1 MVEFYTRYNAP
12 KSPIADSSKPSLTQ
26 QEFKESCDIN
36 NILAKFSVQAQALG
50 VEPSQLMP
58 QDQGTYGDFS
68 NLDDFQTA
76 QNKIAF
82 LNDQFSNLPSDVRR
96 RFGDNLNNFITAIS
110 DPTRI
115 DELGELGVWNK
126 ESFLEF
132 KRQRA
137 LLQEQKNS
145 QNAVKTSVSEKQPV
159 VNEFNESSSPVQS

>member
-12 KSPIADSSKPSLTQ
+12 KSPVADSSKPSLTQ

-50 VEPSQLMP
+50 VDASQLMP

-96 RFGDNLNNFITAIS
+96 RFGDDLNNFVSAIS
-110 DPTRI
+110 DPTRV

-126 ESFLEF
+126 ASFLEF
-132 KRQRA
+132 KRQRS
-137 LLQEQKNS
+137 LLEEQAKNS
-145 QNAVKTSVSEKQPV
+145 NADKSLPSQSENLPSSGTTSEG
-159 VNEFNESSSPVQS
+159 

>member
-1 MVEFYTRYNAP
+1 MVEFYTRYKAP

-36 NILAKFSVQAQALG
+36 NILAKFAVQAQALG

-58 QDQGTYGDFS
+58 QDQGSYGDFS

-96 RFGDNLNNFITAIS
+96 KFGDDLNNFIGAIS
-110 DPTRI
+110 DPSRI

-126 ESFLEF
+126 ESYQQF
-132 KRQRA
+132 KRERSK
-137 LLQEQKNS
+137 LLDPDYLAQ
-145 QNAVKTSVSEKQPV
+145 AAKTSVPGQQTV
-159 VNEFNESSSPVQS
+159 VNNSSSDLKS

>member
-1 MVEFYTRYNAP
+1 MFEIYTRYKVP
-12 KSPIADSSKPSLTQ
+12 KSPVADSSKPSLTQ

-96 RFGDNLNNFITAIS
+96 KFGDDLNTFISAIS
-110 DPTRI
+110 DPSRI

-137 LLQEQKNS
+137 QLLEQD
-145 QNAVKTSVSEKQPV
+145 NASNADKTSESGKQP
-159 VNEFNESSSPVQS
+159 EAPTSSSPVEG

>member
-1 MVEFYTRYNAP
+1 MVEFYTRYKAP

-36 NILAKFSVQAQALG
+36 NILSKFSVQAQALG
-50 VEPSQLMP
+50 VNPSLLMP

-96 RFGDNLNNFITAIS
+96 KFGDDLNTFISAIS
-110 DPTRI
+110 DPARI

-126 ESFLEF
+126 DSYLEF
-132 KRQRA
+132 KRQREQ
-137 LLQEQKNS
+137 LLEQNNS
-145 QNAVKTSVSEKQPV
+145 TNADKTSVSEKQPV
-159 VNEFNESSSPVQS
+159 VTESSSPVQS

>member
-1 MVEFYTRYNAP
+1 MVEFYTRYNPP

-50 VEPSQLMP
+50 VDPSLLMP

-96 RFGDNLNNFITAIS
+96 KFGDDLNTFIGAIS
-110 DPTRI
+110 DPNRI
-115 DELGELGVWNK
+115 DELGDLGVWNK

-137 LLQEQKNS
+137 KLLQQDQT
-145 QNAVKTSVSEKQPV
+145 QNADKTAVSEKQPV
-159 VNEFNESSSPVQS
+159 NNESSSPVQS

>member
-1 MVEFYTRYNAP
+1 MVEFYTRYAPP

-50 VEPSQLMP
+50 VDPSLLMP

-82 LNDQFSNLPSDVRR
+82 LNDQFSNLSSDVRR
-96 RFGDNLNNFITAIS
+96 KFGDDLNTFITAVS
-110 DPTRI
+110 DPNRI
-115 DELGELGVWNK
+115 DELGDLGVWNK
-126 ESFLEF
+126 QSYLEF

-137 LLQEQKNS
+137 QLLQQENS
-145 QNAVKTSVSEKQPV
+145 SNADKIAPSAKQPV
-159 VNEFNESSSPVQS
+159 DNKLSSPVES

>member
-1 MVEFYTRYNAP
+1 MVEFYTRYAPP

-50 VEPSQLMP
+50 VPVSQLMP

-68 NLDDFQTA
+68 QLDDFQTA

-82 LNDQFSNLPSDVRR
+82 LNDQFSNLPSSVRR
-96 RFGDNLNNFITAIS
+96 HFGDNLNNFINALS
-110 DPTRI
+110 DPSRI
-115 DELGELGVWNK
+115 DELGDLGVWNK
-126 ESFLEF
+126 DSFLEF

-137 LLQEQKNS
+137 QLLQEGDPS
-145 QNAVKTSVSEKQPV
+145 NADKIAPSEKQPV
-159 VNEFNESSSPVQS
+159 DNNLSSPVQS

>member
-58 QDQGTYGDFS
+58 QDQGSYGDFS

-82 LNDQFSNLPSDVRR
+82 LNDQFSNLPSNVRR
-96 RFGDNLNNFITAIS
+96 KFGDDLNTFISAVS
-110 DPTRI
+110 DPSRI

-132 KRQRA
+132 KRQRDK
-137 LLQEQKNS
+137 LLEKNNFS
-145 QNAVKTSVSEKQPV
+145 NADKTSLSEK
-159 VNEFNESSSPVQS
+159 ESEVPTSTSPVEG

>member
-1 MVEFYTRYNAP
+1 MVEFYTRYAPP

-36 NILAKFSVQAQALG
+36 NILAKFAVQAQALG

-96 RFGDNLNNFITAIS
+96 KFGDDLNTFIGAIS
-110 DPTRI
+110 DPSRI

-126 ESFLEF
+126 ESYLEF
-132 KRQRA
+132 KRQREQ
-137 LLQEQKNS
+137 LLQQGDTS
-145 QNAVKTSVSEKQPV
+145 NADKIAPSEKQPV
-159 VNEFNESSSPVQS
+159 DTKLSSPVES

>member
-12 KSPIADSSKPSLTQ
+12 KSPVADSSKPSLTQ

-36 NILAKFSVQAQALG
+36 NILAKFSVQAHALG

-96 RFGDNLNNFITAIS
+96 KFGDNLNNFIGALS
-110 DPTRI
+110 DPSRI

-126 ESFLEF
+126 DSYLAF

-137 LLQEQKNS
+137 LLQEQNNL
-145 QNAVKTSVSEKQPV
+145 QNADKTSASVKQSDVPASTPPV
-159 VNEFNESSSPVQS
+159 EA

>member
-1 MVEFYTRYNAP
+1 MVEFYTRYAPP

-50 VEPSQLMP
+50 VDPSLLMP

-96 RFGDNLNNFITAIS
+96 KFGDDLNTFIGAIS
-110 DPTRI
+110 DPSRV
-115 DELGELGVWNK
+115 DELGDLGVWNK
-126 ESFLEF
+126 ESYLEF

-137 LLQEQKNS
+137 QLLQKGDS
-145 QNAVKTSVSEKQPV
+145 SNADKISPSEKQPV
-159 VNEFNESSSPVQS
+159 DTNSSSPVQS

>member
-12 KSPIADSSKPSLTQ
+12 KSPVADSSKPSLTQ

-36 NILAKFSVQAQALG
+36 NILAKFSVQARALG

-68 NLDDFQTA
+68 QLDDFQTA

-96 RFGDNLNNFITAIS
+96 RFGDDLNNFVTAIS
-110 DPTRI
+110 DPSRI
-115 DELGELGVWNK
+115 DELGDLGVWNK
-126 ESFLEF
+126 ASFLEF

-137 LLQEQKNS
+137 QLLQQDQP
-145 QNAVKTSVSEKQPV
+145 QNADKTAVSEKQPV
-159 VNEFNESSSPVQS
+159 NNEFSSPVQS

>member
-1 MVEFYTRYNAP
+1 MVEFYTRYKAP
-12 KSPIADSSKPSLTQ
+12 KSPVADSSKPSLTQ

-36 NILAKFSVQAQALG
+36 NILAKFSVQARALG

-68 NLDDFQTA
+68 QLDDFQTA

-96 RFGDNLNNFITAIS
+96 KFGDDLNVFMSALS
-110 DPTRI
+110 DPNRI
-115 DELGELGVWNK
+115 DELGDLGVWNK
-126 ESFLEF
+126 DSFLEF

-137 LLQEQKNS
+137 QLLQQDQP
-145 QNAVKTSVSEKQPV
+145 QNAGKSTVTEKQPV
-159 VNEFNESSSPVQS
+159 NNESSSPVQS

>member
-1 MVEFYTRYNAP
+1 MVEFYTRYAPP

-50 VEPSQLMP
+50 VDPSLLMP

-82 LNDQFSNLPSDVRR
+82 LNDQFSNLPSSVRR
-96 RFGDNLNNFITAIS
+96 KFGDDLNTFISAVS
-110 DPTRI
+110 DPSRV

-137 LLQEQKNS
+137 KLLQ
-145 QNAVKTSVSEKQPV
+145 QNNPSNADKIAPSEKQPV
-159 VNEFNESSSPVQS
+159 DTNTSSPVQS

>member
-12 KSPIADSSKPSLTQ
+12 KSPIADSSNPSLTQ

-50 VEPSQLMP
+50 VDPSQLMP

-82 LNDQFSNLPSDVRR
+82 LNDQFSNLPSNVRR
-96 RFGDNLNNFITAIS
+96 IFGDDLNTFIGALS
-110 DPTRI
+110 DPNRI

-126 ESFLEF
+126 ESYLEF
-132 KRQRA
+132 KRQRDQ
-137 LLQEQKNS
+137 LLEQNS
-145 QNAVKTSVSEKQPV
+145 PSNADKISVSEKQPV
-159 VNEFNESSSPVQS
+159 VNESSSPV

>member
-1 MVEFYTRYNAP
+1 MVEFYTRYAPP

-36 NILAKFSVQAQALG
+36 NILAKFSVQARALG

-82 LNDQFSNLPSDVRR
+82 LSDQFSNLPSDVRR
-96 RFGDNLNNFITAIS
+96 KFGDDLNTFMSALS
-110 DPTRI
+110 DPNRI
-115 DELGELGVWNK
+115 DELGDLGVWNK
-126 ESFLEF
+126 DSFLEF

-137 LLQEQKNS
+137 QLLQQDQP
-145 QNAVKTSVSEKQPV
+145 QNADKTAVAEKQPV
-159 VNEFNESSSPVQS
+159 NNESSSPVNS

>member
-1 MVEFYTRYNAP
+1 MVEFYTRYKAP
-12 KSPIADSSKPSLTQ
+12 KSPVADSSKPSLTQ

-36 NILAKFSVQAQALG
+36 NILAKFSVQASALG

-68 NLDDFQTA
+68 QLDDFQTA

-96 RFGDNLNNFITAIS
+96 KFGDNLNTFMSALS
-110 DPTRI
+110 DPNRI

-126 ESFLEF
+126 DSFLEF

-137 LLQEQKNS
+137 QLLQQDQP
-145 QNAVKTSVSEKQPV
+145 QNADKTAVTEKQPV
-159 VNEFNESSSPVQS
+159 NNESSSPVQS

>member
-1 MVEFYTRYNAP
+1 MVEFYTRYNPP

-50 VEPSQLMP
+50 VELSQLMP
-58 QDQGTYGDFS
+58 QDQGSYGDFS
-68 NLDDFQTA
+68 QLDDFQTA

-96 RFGDNLNNFITAIS
+96 KFGDDLNNFVSAIS
-110 DPTRI
+110 DPNRI

-126 ESFLEF
+126 NSFLEF
-132 KRQRA
+132 KRQRT
-137 LLQEQKNS
+137 LLEEQAKNVNADKS
-145 QNAVKTSVSEKQPV
+145 QPSQSESVV
-159 VNEFNESSSPVQS
+159 SSSASEA

>member
-12 KSPIADSSKPSLTQ
+12 KSPVADSSKPSLTQ
-26 QEFKESCDIN
+26 QEFKDSCDIN

-50 VEPSQLMP
+50 VDPSQLMP

-96 RFGDNLNNFITAIS
+96 RFGDDLNNFVSAVS
-110 DPTRI
+110 DPSRI

-145 QNAVKTSVSEKQPV
+145 HNAVKTVASEKQPV
-159 VNEFNESSSPVQS
+159 DNNSTSPVEG

>member
-1 MVEFYTRYNAP
+1 MVEFYTRYKAP
-12 KSPIADSSKPSLTQ
+12 KSPVADSSKPSLTQ

-36 NILAKFSVQAQALG
+36 NILAKFAVQAQALG

-82 LNDQFSNLPSDVRR
+82 LNDQFSNLPSNVRR
-96 RFGDNLNNFITAIS
+96 KFGDDLNTFIGAIS

-115 DELGELGVWNK
+115 DELGEMGVWNK
-126 ESFLEF
+126 DSYLEF

-137 LLQEQKNS
+137 ELLEKNNPT
-145 QNAVKTSVSEKQPV
+145 NADKIAPSEKQPV
-159 VNEFNESSSPVQS
+159 DPKLSSPVES

>member
-1 MVEFYTRYNAP
+1 MVEFYTRYKAP
-12 KSPIADSSKPSLTQ
+12 KSPVADSSKPSLTQ

-36 NILAKFSVQAQALG
+36 NILAKFAVQAQALG

-68 NLDDFQTA
+68 NLDDFQSA

-96 RFGDNLNNFITAIS
+96 KFGDDLNTFIGAIS

-115 DELGELGVWNK
+115 DELGEMGVWNK
-126 ESFLEF
+126 DSYLEF
-132 KRQRA
+132 KRHRA
-137 LLQEQKNS
+137 ELLEKNNPT
-145 QNAVKTSVSEKQPV
+145 NADKIAPSEKQPV
-159 VNEFNESSSPVQS
+159 VNESISPVQR

>member
-1 MVEFYTRYNAP
+1 MVEFYTRYKAP
-12 KSPIADSSKPSLTQ
+12 KSPVADSSKPSLTQ

-36 NILAKFSVQAQALG
+36 NILAKFSVQARALG

-58 QDQGTYGDFS
+58 QDQGTYCDFS

-96 RFGDNLNNFITAIS
+96 KFGDDLNTFMSALS
-110 DPTRI
+110 DPNRI
-115 DELGELGVWNK
+115 DELGDLGVWNK
-126 ESFLEF
+126 DSFLEF

-137 LLQEQKNS
+137 QLLQQDQS
-145 QNAVKTSVSEKQPV
+145 RNADKTAVTEKQPV
-159 VNEFNESSSPVQS
+159 NNESSSPVQS

>member
-1 MVEFYTRYNAP
+1 MVEFYTRYKAP
-12 KSPIADSSKPSLTQ
+12 KSPVADSSKPSLTQ

-50 VEPSQLMP
+50 VDPSQLMP

-82 LNDQFSNLPSDVRR
+82 LNDQFSNLPSNVRR
-96 RFGDNLNNFITAIS
+96 KFGDDLNTFIGAIS
-110 DPTRI
+110 DPSRI
-115 DELGELGVWNK
+115 DELGEMGVWNK
-126 ESFLEF
+126 DSYLEF

-137 LLQEQKNS
+137 ELIEKNNFT
-145 QNAVKTSVSEKQPV
+145 NADKIAPSEKQPV
-159 VNEFNESSSPVQS
+159 VKDSSSPVQS

>member
-1 MVEFYTRYNAP
+1 MVEFFTRYAPP

-36 NILAKFSVQAQALG
+36 NILAKFSVQAHALG
-50 VEPSQLMP
+50 VDPSLLMP

-96 RFGDNLNNFITAIS
+96 KFGDDLNTFIGAIS
-110 DPTRI
+110 DPNRI

-126 ESFLEF
+126 DSYLEF

-137 LLQEQKNS
+137 QLLEQNNPT
-145 QNAVKTSVSEKQPV
+145 NADKTFVSEKQPV
-159 VNEFNESSSPVQS
+159 VNESSSPVQS

>member
-1 MVEFYTRYNAP
+1 MVEFYTRYAPP
-12 KSPIADSSKPSLTQ
+12 KSPVADSSKPSLTQ

-36 NILAKFSVQAQALG
+36 NILAKFSVQARALG

-96 RFGDNLNNFITAIS
+96 KFGDDLNTFMSALS
-110 DPTRI
+110 DPNRI
-115 DELGELGVWNK
+115 DELGDLGVWNK
-126 ESFLEF
+126 DSFLEF

-137 LLQEQKNS
+137 QLLQQDQS
-145 QNAVKTSVSEKQPV
+145 QNADKTAVSEKQPV
-159 VNEFNESSSPVQS
+159 NNESSSPVNS

>member
-1 MVEFYTRYNAP
+1 MVEFYTRYKAP
-12 KSPIADSSKPSLTQ
+12 KSPVADSSKPSLTQ

-36 NILAKFSVQAQALG
+36 NILAKFSVQARALG

-96 RFGDNLNNFITAIS
+96 KFGDDLNTFMSALS
-110 DPTRI
+110 DPNRI
-115 DELGELGVWNK
+115 DELGDLGVWNK
-126 ESFLEF
+126 DSFLEF

-137 LLQEQKNS
+137 QLLQQDQS
-145 QNAVKTSVSEKQPV
+145 LNADKTTVTEKQPV
-159 VNEFNESSSPVQS
+159 NNESSSPVES

>member
-1 MVEFYTRYNAP
+1 MVEFYTRYKAP
-12 KSPIADSSKPSLTQ
+12 KSPVADSSKPSLTQ

-36 NILAKFSVQAQALG
+36 NILAKFSVQARAFG

-68 NLDDFQTA
+68 QLDDFQTA

-96 RFGDNLNNFITAIS
+96 KFGDNLNTFMSALS
-110 DPTRI
+110 DPNRI

-126 ESFLEF
+126 DSFLEF

-137 LLQEQKNS
+137 QLLEKNNS
-145 QNAVKTSVSEKQPV
+145 TNADKIAPSEKQPV
-159 VNEFNESSSPVQS
+159 VNESSSPVQS

>member
-1 MVEFYTRYNAP
+1 MVEFYTRYAPP

-50 VEPSQLMP
+50 VDPSLLMP

-96 RFGDNLNNFITAIS
+96 KFGDDLNTFIGAIS
-110 DPTRI
+110 DPNRI

-126 ESFLEF
+126 QSYLEF

-137 LLQEQKNS
+137 QLLQKDQS
-145 QNAVKTSVSEKQPV
+145 QNADKTAVSEQQPV
-159 VNEFNESSSPVQS
+159 DANLSSPVQG

>member
-1 MVEFYTRYNAP
+1 MVEFYTRYAPP

-50 VEPSQLMP
+50 VSISQLMP

-82 LNDQFSNLPSDVRR
+82 LNDQFSNLPSNVRR
-96 RFGDNLNNFITAIS
+96 KFGDDLNVFIGAIS
-110 DPTRI
+110 DPTRV

-126 ESFLEF
+126 DSFLEF

-137 LLQEQKNS
+137 QLLQQDQP
-145 QNAVKTSVSEKQPV
+145 QNADKTAVPEKQPV
-159 VNEFNESSSPVQS
+159 NNESSSPVNS

>member
-12 KSPIADSSKPSLTQ
+12 KSPVADSSQPSLTQ

-36 NILAKFSVQAQALG
+36 NILAKFAVQAQALG

-82 LNDQFSNLPSDVRR
+82 LNDQFSNLPSNVRR
-96 RFGDNLNNFITAIS
+96 KFGDDLNTFIDAIS

-115 DELGELGVWNK
+115 DELGEMGVWNK
-126 ESFLEF
+126 ESYLDF
-132 KRQRA
+132 KRQREE
-137 LLQEQKNS
+137 LLEKNDPT
-145 QNAVKTSVSEKQPV
+145 NADTIAPSEKQSV
-159 VNEFNESSSPVQS
+159 VKESSSPV

>member
-1 MVEFYTRYNAP
+1 MVEFYTRYAPP

-50 VEPSQLMP
+50 VDPSQLMP

-96 RFGDNLNNFITAIS
+96 KFGDDLNTFIGALS
-110 DPTRI
+110 DPNRI

-137 LLQEQKNS
+137 QLLQQDKP
-145 QNAVKTSVSEKQPV
+145 QNADKTAVAEKQPV
-159 VNEFNESSSPVQS
+159 NNELNNESSSPV

>member
-50 VEPSQLMP
+50 VSVSQLMP

-96 RFGDNLNNFITAIS
+96 KFGDDLNTFMSALS
-110 DPTRI
+110 DPNRI
-115 DELGELGVWNK
+115 DELGDLGVWNK
-126 ESFLEF
+126 DSFLEF

-137 LLQEQKNS
+137 QLLQQDQS
-145 QNAVKTSVSEKQPV
+145 QNADKIAPSEKQPV
-159 VNEFNESSSPVQS
+159 DNILSSPVQS

>member
-1 MVEFYTRYNAP
+1 MVEFYTRYKAP
-12 KSPIADSSKPSLTQ
+12 KSPVADSSKPSLTQ

-36 NILAKFSVQAQALG
+36 NILAKFAVQAQALG

-58 QDQGTYGDFS
+58 QDQGSYGDFS

-96 RFGDNLNNFITAIS
+96 KFGDDLNNFMSAIS
-110 DPTRI
+110 DPSRI

-126 ESFLEF
+126 ESYQQF
-132 KRQRA
+132 KRERSK
-137 LLQEQKNS
+137 LLDPDYLAKV
-145 QNAVKTSVSEKQPV
+145 AKTSVPEQQSV
-159 VNEFNESSSPVQS
+159 VNLSSSDSKS